1 MLNLPSFKCQHPRT
15 VTVTVSAYHY
25 LVGSRIF
32 PSVFFNLS
40 IGHIK
45 LTDFGLSKV
54 DIDRD
59 LQIKDFCSKTPLR
72 LDVKQ
77 KTSIAGLRTPGQILS
92 LTSHLSFA
100 SNSKSSSDFTQQE
113 SVNSVSTM
121 SDGNITHQ
129 HSPKKLNISLGVS
142 PEKQRV
148 RQLSNA
154 SSNRYTSFVY
164 HQLFV

>member
-1 MLNLPSFKCQHPRT
+1 MILPHLNLVIFFLFQPISINRMLSLNTEFVLTSSQ
-15 VTVTVSAYHY
+15 VSYF
-25 LVGSRIF
+25 IT
-32 PSVFFNLS
+32 LS

-54 DIDRD
+54 EIDRD

-100 SNSKSSSDFTQQE
+100 SNSKSSNDFTQQE
-113 SVNSVSTM
+113 SINSVSTM

-148 RQLSNA
+148 RQLSNV
-154 SSNRYTSFVY
+154 SSNRYIFKC
-164 HQLFV
+164 

>member
-1 MLNLPSFKCQHPRT
+1 MG
-15 VTVTVSAYHY
+15 V
-25 LVGSRIF
+25 F
-32 PSVFFNLS
+32 PSNCIL
-40 IGHIK
+40 GHIK

-100 SNSKSSSDFTQQE
+100 SNSKSSSDFNQHE

-129 HSPKKLNISLGVS
+129 HSPKKLNISLTGES
-142 PEKQRV
+142 PETRRV

-154 SSNRYTSFVY
+154 SSNRYIPHYVRFSRFY
-164 HQLFV
+164 

>member
-1 MLNLPSFKCQHPRT
+1 MKECLKLLQPISINRMLSLNTEFVLTSSQ
-15 VTVTVSAYHY
+15 VSYF
-25 LVGSRIF
+25 IT
-32 PSVFFNLS
+32 LS

-54 DIDRD
+54 EIDRD

-100 SNSKSSSDFTQQE
+100 SNSKSSNDFTQQE
-113 SVNSVSTM
+113 SINSVSTM

-148 RQLSNA
+148 RQLSNV
-154 SSNRYTSFVY
+154 SSNRYIFKC
-164 HQLFV
+164 

>member
-1 MLNLPSFKCQHPRT
+1 MKECLKLFQPISINRMLSLNTEFVLTSSQ
-15 VTVTVSAYHY
+15 VSYF
-25 LVGSRIF
+25 IT
-32 PSVFFNLS
+32 LS

-54 DIDRD
+54 EIDRD

-100 SNSKSSSDFTQQE
+100 SNSKSSNDFTQQE
-113 SVNSVSTM
+113 SINSVSTM

-148 RQLSNA
+148 RQLSNV
-154 SSNRYTSFVY
+154 SSNRYIFKC
-164 HQLFV
+164 